1 MEYKVIYASS
11 PSELTTKVN
20 MYIGEGFEPIGSH
33 QVATIHAQNRFRGD
47 QHADTKY
54 ELEYSQTLINKN
66 ENETKN

>member
-20 MYIGEGFEPIGSH
+20 QYINEGFEPIGSH

-54 ELEYSQTLINKN
+54 ELEYSQTLIKKN
-66 ENETKN
+66 

>member
-11 PSELTTKVN
+11 PSELSTKVN
-20 MYIGEGFEPIGSH
+20 QYINEGFEPIGSH

-54 ELEYSQTLINKN
+54 ELEYSQTLIKKN
-66 ENETKN
+66 